1 MHFTKMHGAGN
12 DYVYIDAIHEKVENP
27 SELAVRLSDRHFGIG
42 SDGMILICPSETA
55 DFRMEMYNADGS
67 LGAMCGNGIRCVGKY
82 VYDHGLTDK
91 KQVKIETGSGIKTLD
106 LTVEKGRVSAAR
118 VNMGEPSFEASKVPV
133 ISDSFR
139 VVNESITVGGEDYR
153 MTAVSMGNPH
163 CVVFI
168 DHDPREFPLEQVGPL
183 FERHERFPD
192 RVNAEFV
199 YVVNR
204 HRIAMRVWERGSG
217 ETLAC
222 GTGSCAAAAAAIING
237 YVKAPVAVELLG
249 GELDIEWEGEGHP
262 VYMTGPATEV
272 FGGDIDV

>member
-91 KQVKIETGSGIKTLD
+91 KQVRIETGSGIKTLD

-139 VVNESITVGGEDYR
+139 VINESITVGGKDYR

-168 DHDPREFPLEQVGPL
+168 DRDPREFPLEQAGPL